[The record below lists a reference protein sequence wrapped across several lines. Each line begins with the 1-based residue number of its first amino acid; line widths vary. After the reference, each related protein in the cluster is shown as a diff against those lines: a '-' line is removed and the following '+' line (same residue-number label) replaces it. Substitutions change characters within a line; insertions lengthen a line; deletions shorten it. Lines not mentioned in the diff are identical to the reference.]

1 MTERYNKP
9 LTGSKMSFQGFTCEK
24 ERIFG
29 SCLIISQTLQVFLI
43 SFISHI
49 YLSPHPGQINFSNDT
64 TVEIPDGTKS
74 CVLIHS

>member
-24 ERIFG
+24 ERIFS

-49 YLSPHPGQINFSNDT
+49 YLFFPPLDKSTSPMTQLL
-64 TVEIPDGTKS
+64 KS
-74 CVLIHS
+74 QTEQSPVS